1 MPLSSTRDYM
11 SIGEVLEAVKADFPD
26 VSISKIRFLE
36 TEGLITPERTSS
48 GYRKF
53 YETDVNRLRHI
64 LSMQRDQFLPLRVI
78 RERLKG
84 GGGVGDGEP
93 AVASS
98 AGALP
103 RTKPSNRRRR
113 SNGRFTRKEL
123 LDETGISETEL
134 ESLEEFGLLSRSK
147 DGYDAHEADT
157 VRAAA
162 GLFRH
167 GLEARHLR
175 VYKSWADREAA
186 LLEQV
191 VVPLITRK
199 DQRSHEEAIETLDE
213 LLDHSGDLRS
223 ALLASLLHSSV
234 S

>member
-1 MPLSSTRDYM
+1 M
-11 SIGEVLEAVKADFPD
+11 SIGEVLEAVKPDFPD

-36 TEGLITPERTSS
+36 TEGLITPKRTSS

-53 YETDVNRLRHI
+53 YETDVKRLRHI

-78 RERLKG
+78 RERLKSG
-84 GGGVGDGEP
+84 GGAGDGEP
-93 AVASS
+93 GS
-98 AGALP
+98 APPSGRDRP
-103 RTKPSNRRRR
+103 RAKPSSRRGR
-113 SNGRFTRKEL
+113 SNGRFSRKEL
-123 LDETGISETEL
+123 MDETGISETDL
-134 ESLEEFGLLSRSK
+134 QTLEEFGLLPRAK
-147 DGYDAHEADT
+147 DGYDAHEAAT
-157 VRAAA
+157 ARAAA
-162 GLFRH
+162 GLFRP

-175 VYKSWADREAA
+175 VYRSWADREAA

-191 VVPLITRK
+191 VTPLIKRK

-213 LLDHSGDLRS
+213 LLDLSGDLRS